1 MINKDAI
8 VKYLTNVY
16 VRLKDTKYATSDIEE
31 RLALSKM
38 EVANLRAAL
47 LDSKDAKTADIYASK
62 LKIAQEEYRR
72 LLKISRQKKIV

>member
-8 VKYLTNVY
+8 AKYLTNVY
-16 VRLKDTKYATSDIEE
+16 ARLKDTKYATSDIEE

-47 LDSKDAKTADIYASK
+47 LDSKDGKTADIYASK